1 MSYLICEKCGKQ
13 YPLPEGKES
22 FNYEKCSCGG
32 KLVYAP
38 SLNVP
43 LSNLPLSKE
52 EMSNKNELKTSS
64 HQSPIK
70 WKSIFIGLLFLFMS
84 LTVSGMIIFGDNV
97 PTTTSD
103 INPED
108 FPMQI
113 LIYST
118 TVIIVLTIV
127 AGSISAYLSGSKN
140 YMEGALNGGMVG
152 VILGFIV
159 GTVGGVMIF
168 IGGTFLLGLLSMIGG
183 IIGTI
188 PRKRS
193 KK

>member
-70 WKSIFIGLLFLFMS
+70 WRGIFIGLLFLFMS

-97 PTTTSD
+97 PTNTSD

>member
-52 EMSNKNELKTSS
+52 EMSNKNGLKTSS

-168 IGGTFLLGLLSMIGG
+168 IGGTLLLGLLSMIGG